1 MSTSD
6 TVHLI
11 QGGHHSASYS
21 VIKAAVA
28 AGAVRKDGITF
39 EWDLA
44 YRCERPVYVPIKSL
58 PNPTGKREYTFPAAH
73 AIYLDM
79 WVPCRA
85 CAPCLKRRQWIW
97 TSRAE
102 NEIRHAP
109 RTWFGTL
116 TLSPEWQYR
125 ALCEYDRRAIE
136 RAGEKSRP
144 SDNFAQRHSVISK
157 WITMWLKR
165 VRKRSGAPI
174 RYLLVSELHK
184 SGLPH
189 YHILVHELDIAK
201 PVTKA
206 CLQETWP
213 YGFTQFKLV
222 DSSTAGKTGRYV
234 AKYLTKSRAAR
245 VRASLGYGLH
255 AGDGLT
261 P

>member
-6 TVHLI
+6 TVHRI
-11 QGGHHSASYS
+11 NGGHHSASYE
-21 VIKAAVA
+21 VLRAALA
-28 AGAVRKDGITF
+28 AGAVRKGPISL

-44 YRCERPVYVPIKSL
+44 YKCERPVYVPIKSL
-58 PNPTGKREYTFPAAH
+58 PNPTGAKEYEFPDAH
-73 AIYLDM
+73 AIYMDM
-79 WVPCRA
+79 YVPCRA
-85 CAPCLKRRQWIW
+85 CGPCLKRRQWIW

-102 NEIRHAP
+102 NEIKHAP

-125 ALCEYDRRAIE
+125 ALCEYDARANE
-136 RAGEKSRP
+136 RAGHKAVGT
-144 SDNFAQRHSVISK
+144 DDFAQRHSVISK
-157 WITMWLKR
+157 WITKWLKR
-165 VRKRSGAPI
+165 VRKRTGSPF

-189 YHILVHELDIAK
+189 YHILLHELDRLI
-201 PVTKA
+201 PVPKA
-206 CLQETWP
+206 ALEETWP
-213 YGFTQFKLV
+213 YGFTRFKLV

-245 VRASLGYGLH
+245 VRASLGYGHH
-255 AGDGLT
+255 AGHGLV